1 MMESAEVQLTA
12 CRRQV
17 RRVRAGSEKEDAQK
31 VLDRSLDIYRQTVL
45 LYHRTLKKPWN
56 YIPGFLMGYRE
67 VKGKKT
73 VPWICKKIKKA
84 GIYMTIGFLIFG
96 ILLALFILWGMS
108 TQRRLAA
115 LDENR
120 LLCMNKQPDKTVFE
134 GAQLTSF
141 TIREDSNL
149 LLGGHP
155 RG

>member
-1 MMESAEVQLTA
+1 MKNSFTLWIPQRAGKEVCRELREKRNMMESAEVQLTA

-96 ILLALFILWGMS
+96 IFACSVYFMGNEHP
-108 TQRRLAA
+108 TQVGSA
-115 LDENR
+115 
-120 LLCMNKQPDKTVFE
+120 
-134 GAQLTSF
+134 
-141 TIREDSNL
+141 
-149 LLGGHP
+149 
-155 RG
+155 